1 MSKGLV
7 LITGGAG
14 FIGSH
19 TAAELV
25 QAGYRVRQLDNLPPP
40 VHTGDGTWPDRVPAV
55 SVRVPEEAAV
65 RVFEARDS
73 LDVATRDLP
82 RLLELDRQRPARQR
96 HDFRTPSGGAHPVDG
111 RKRVGQTKDGLER
124 PHREAGRV
132 GDACVA
138 AGVGEDPGHGPSL
151 RP

>member
-1 MSKGLV
+1 MSAFSPLVDPEAERATGRKGM
-7 LITGGAG
+7 AM
-14 FIGSH
+14 S
-19 TAAELV
+19 
-25 QAGYRVRQLDNLPPP
+25 RN
-40 VHTGDGTWPDRVPAV
+40 V
-55 SVRVPEEAAV
+55 SPIQMPEEAEV
-65 RVFEARDS
+65 CVFEARDS
-73 LDVATRDLP
+73 FEVATRGLP
-82 RLLELDRQRPARQR
+82 RLLKLDQQRSARQR